1 MFGAVRFSLAFLL
14 VGSVLGAQPALTP
27 FDEAKARAL
36 LRTQLPCLGCHELD
50 GEGGHSAPSL
60 TTVGSRRSAAY
71 IAAIIADPQTRL
83 PGAAMPR
90 HPMSE
95 RTRDLITRFLAR
107 DARGA
112 DVAPVRAP
120 TARTANPPDGA
131 ALYVRWCAVCHGESG
146 RGDGPNARDLPVAPA
161 RHADAAAMSTRPDD
175 SLYDVIAAGGLAWGR
190 SARMPAF
197 GATLSDVEIRALVA
211 HIRSLCQCTGPSWS
225 RPGPA
230 TVRRAP

>member
-1 MFGAVRFSLAFLL
+1 GGRPWPAAFAANATANARSRATPFTIPVKVCPAGPGSTGPGRAPRAGVPVATAASHGPATGHSRQRVRRGMFGAVRFSLAFLL

-60 TTVGSRRSAAY
+60 TTVGARRSADY

-131 ALYVRWCAVCHGESG
+131 ALYVRWCA
-146 RGDGPNARDLPVAPA
+146 
-161 RHADAAAMSTRPDD
+161 
-175 SLYDVIAAGGLAWGR
+175 
-190 SARMPAF
+190 
-197 GATLSDVEIRALVA
+197 
-211 HIRSLCQCTGPSWS
+211 
-225 RPGPA
+225 
-230 TVRRAP
+230 